1 MDRFTSNWQVRSRSA
16 AWPGLRVEHVE
27 AVGLEPHE
35 FEFRGNC
42 YFAAFGYDG
51 ARADGET
58 SIDGAV
64 RSRRSD
70 FTRSVVFVPRGL
82 KISGWSVPRKPA
94 RWLNLY
100 IDPTARFIDPGFGLH
115 MLRLEPQLH
124 VNAEAAWRS
133 GEKIAALL
141 GRKSIHSALEAE
153 TLCSLLLLELASGTV
168 VAARPPVRGGLGSRR
183 AAMADSYIRDHLHE
197 DISLVRLAA
206 VVGLT
211 PHHFLRAFRHTFG
224 MPPHA
229 YLLNRRL
236 EKAKELLADGA
247 LSITAIALATG
258 FGGSSHFATAFK
270 KNVGMTP
277 SGYRAALLW

>member
-1 MDRFTSNWQVRSRSA
+1 MDRFTSSWQVRSRSA

-42 YFAAFGYDG
+42 YYVAFGYDG
-51 ARADGET
+51 MRADGET
-58 SIDGAV
+58 SIDGGV
-64 RSRRSD
+64 RSRRCD
-70 FTRSVVFVPRGL
+70 FARSVVFVPRGL
-82 KISGWSVPRKPA
+82 KISGWSVPRKPS

-115 MLRLEPQLH
+115 MLHLEPQLH
-124 VNAEAAWRS
+124 VDAEAAWRS

-141 GRKSIHSALEAE
+141 GRQSVHSAMEAE
-153 TLCSLLLLELASGTV
+153 TLCSLLLLELASGKM
-168 VAARPPVRGGLGSRR
+168 VAARPPLRGGLGTRR
-183 AAMADSYIRDHLHE
+183 AAIAEAYIRDHLNE
-197 DISLVRLAA
+197 DISLGRLAA

-211 PHHFLRAFRHTFG
+211 PSHFLRAFRDSFG

-229 YLLNRRL
+229 YVLNRRL
-236 EKAKELLADGA
+236 EKAKALLADRTMP
-247 LSITAIALATG
+247 ITAIALATG

-270 KNVGMTP
+270 KSVGVTP
-277 SGYRAALLW
+277 SRYRAALL